1 MRQLSLAL
9 GLMAGLLIASPAV
22 ADRGQAFTYDSGDV
36 GAGAIDSGV
45 KTLPGVEAVTC
56 YVVNDGAG
64 ARNFTVTMYAENGTT
79 VVGTPTAVSVT
90 AGAKVAVVIAPD
102 ATASGGSSAISA
114 RPTRRMRFQ
123 FAAGGVSASRVF
135 CIGG

>member
-56 YVVNDGAG
+56 YV
-64 ARNFTVTMYAENGTT
+64 MYAENGTT